1 MLRIARIT
9 ELAHHLVGL
18 VVEQGNVVIDA
29 TAGNGY
35 DTLFLAEKVGPSGRV
50 YSFDIQEEA
59 IDKTYK
65 KLKQQ
70 NLGKQV
76 ILLNESHEHLRHFVR
91 DQVNVIMYN
100 LGYLPGGDQSVTTKH
115 DTTLES
121 LKQALQLLAPG
132 GLISIVMYPG
142 HQEGAEEKK
151 RIISFCK
158 KLDSARYA
166 SLNTCLLNRGQ
177 NPPELAVIQK
187 KDLLN

>member
-1 MLRIARIT
+1 MLRVTKIT
-9 ELAHHLVGL
+9 ELTHHFVGQ
-18 VVEQGNVVIDA
+18 VIEQGNVVIDA

-35 DTLFLAEKVGPSGRV
+35 DTLFLAEKVGPFGRV
-50 YSFDIQEEA
+50 YSFDIQKEA

-70 NLGKQV
+70 NLRKQV
-76 ILLNESHEHLRHFVR
+76 ILLKESHEHLRHFVR
-91 DQVNVIMYN
+91 DHVNVIMYN
-100 LGYLPGGDQSVTTKH
+100 LGYLPGGDQNVTTKH

-121 LKQALQLLAPG
+121 LEQALELLAPG
-132 GLISIVMYPG
+132 GIISIIMYPG

-151 RIISFCK
+151 RIIPFCK
-158 KLDSARYA
+158 KLEPALYA

-187 KDLLN
+187 KDPLD